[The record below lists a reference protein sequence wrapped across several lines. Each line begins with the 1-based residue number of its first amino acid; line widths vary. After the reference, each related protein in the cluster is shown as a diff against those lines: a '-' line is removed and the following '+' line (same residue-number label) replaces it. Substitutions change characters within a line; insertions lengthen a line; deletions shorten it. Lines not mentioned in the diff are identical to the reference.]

1 MGKFDGILICSD
13 FDGTLAHKAQIS
25 DANRDALR
33 YFQSEGG
40 MFVPVSGRSYS
51 YFDQHEISFVS
62 SKYIVGLNGA
72 QIYDCEFKKLVYQNA
87 LDRAESIKLTYE
99 ILSEFN
105 EIKFAYVHDSEDRC
119 RVDLETWDKISI
131 PDGDIYK
138 MVFVV
143 DAEDSDRAF
152 DEIANFVPEQYTAVR
167 SWINGIEVLGC
178 DNTKGTAVKR
188 LRGLLGERARKTV
201 AVGDYENDISMLR
214 EADIG
219 YAVKG
224 SSLKVREAADR
235 MTVGVQDD
243 AIAYVVEDIENEL
256 RTAPGSFWREVI
268 SQK

>member
-13 FDGTLAHKAQIS
+13 FDGTFAYNAQIS
-25 DANRDALR
+25 DANRDAVR

-40 MFVPVSGRSYS
+40 MFVPVSGRSYG
-51 YFDQHEISFVS
+51 YFNQLENSFVS

-72 QIYDCEFKKLVYQNA
+72 QIYDCEHKTVVYQNA

-99 ILSEFN
+99 ILSKIN
-105 EIKFAYVHDSEDRC
+105 EIKFAYVHDAEDRC
-119 RVDLETWDKISI
+119 KVDLETWDKISI
-131 PDGDIYK
+131 PNGDIYK

-143 DAEDSDRAF
+143 NAEDSDRAF
-152 DEIANFVPEQYTAVR
+152 DAIVDFVPEQYTVVR
-167 SWINGIEVLGC
+167 SWINGIEVLGR
-178 DNTKGTAVKR
+178 DNTKGAALTR
-188 LRGLLGERARKTV
+188 LRGLLGERARRV
-201 AVGDYENDISMLR
+201 IAVGDYENDISMLR
-214 EADIG
+214 EADVG

-243 AIAYVVEDIENEL
+243 AIAYVIKDIENEL

>member
-13 FDGTLAHKAQIS
+13 FDGTFAYKAQVS
-25 DANRDALR
+25 DVNRDAVR

-40 MFVPVSGRSYS
+40 MFVPVSGRSYG
-51 YFDQHEISFVS
+51 YFYQHENSFAA

-72 QIYDCEFKKLVYQNA
+72 QIYDCENKKIVYQNA
-87 LDRAESIKLTYE
+87 LDRAEALKLTYE
-99 ILSEFN
+99 ILSELN
-105 EIKFAYVHDSEDRC
+105 KIKFAYVHDAEDRC
-119 RVDLETWDKISI
+119 RVELEASDEISI

-143 DAEDSDRAF
+143 DAEDSDRMVDA
-152 DEIANFVPEQYTAVR
+152 IADIVPEQYTVVR
-167 SWINGIEVLGC
+167 SWINGIEVLGR
-178 DNTKGTAVKR
+178 DNTKGEAVKR

-235 MTVGVQDD
+235 MTVSVHDG

-256 RTAPGSFWREVI
+256 RTAPGSFWREVMI
-268 SQK
+268 QK